1 MFVSGWGI
9 SRHARFLFIIIIIIF
24 FFFIFFIILILS
36 YYSITTFWWYFSS
49 YHVRSFNFP
58 KWKQSFFL
66 KRIYNKKFFFVGINN
81 LNIKPIL
88 QEREFKLCLDLY
100 IFFFIEVLFN
110 WKSYFLV
117 NFFSREKGGFFF
129 SWHRVRNLFFS
140 NKFLQNVFP
149 IHARNRLEEKKRG
162 CILIVHF
169 GLIYV

>member
-24 FFFIFFIILILS
+24 FFFIFLIILILS

-117 NFFSREKGGFFF
+117 NFFFEREGRVFF
-129 SWHRVRNLFFS
+129 SLDIEYEICFSLTSSFKTCFPFMRGIDWKKKNEVVYLLF
-140 NKFLQNVFP
+140 
-149 IHARNRLEEKKRG
+149 
-162 CILIVHF
+162 ILD
-169 GLIYV
+169 